1 MYGGHGNSR
10 CPAKLELDMGGGRH
24 WRRWGASA
32 DEAQDRSPRS
42 EEPSPSRDG
51 APMED
56 FTKKGNLVGVLG
68 FSLGRVTLGLKER
81 QVEAELGE
89 PRGSLAS
96 DDDLVTIV
104 NCDVQIHPGGSWSR
118 ICPCLWVP
126 TLASR

>member
-1 MYGGHGNSR
+1 MASTGTAGALRSWSWIW
-10 CPAKLELDMGGGRH
+10 GGRH

-89 PRGSLAS
+89 PRGSL
-96 DDDLVTIV
+96 
-104 NCDVQIHPGGSWSR
+104 GE
-118 ICPCLWVP
+118 
-126 TLASR
+126 